1 MRRTRPGYA
10 TSPTRSKVTAH
21 LVGSQF
27 RLNKYAIGMNLANN
41 SQDKTDQQIDPLRLH
56 DMPIQDVMSK
66 FMKTGWAADEEEIIS
81 AHPVTEYIKFRR
93 DKLSKKYLGKRL
105 IFPAGNLKVRN
116 NDTDYPF
123 RAHSAFVWITG
134 IIATDTVPDSVFIM
148 EPTGDAHEPYLFIHP
163 RSSRENDQFYKNT
176 RYGEF
181 WIGKRLSLTQTQ
193 SKYQVAV
200 RELEQIESFLANK
213 IDSVIIRGVDLKI
226 DQLVDVSAEL
236 EADFLNTNSKF
247 RMIKDEYEIDQMQ
260 QAVDATTRGF
270 ADMVKVFPAATSKPR
285 GERVIESAFYGR
297 ARLEGNNLGYSSIVA
312 AGSHACVLHWI
323 KNDGD
328 VLPGDLVLIDAGV
341 EVDSHYTADI
351 TRTFPVNGK
360 FTEAQ
365 RKIYMIVYK
374 AQSAGIAAVKP
385 GAKFKDIHDAC
396 MQEIAKGAHELG
408 VLPVSI
414 EESLREENGFHRRWQ
429 FHSSSHHLGLDV
441 HDCAHARKEQY
452 MDAVLEPGMILT
464 VEPGFYI
471 QADDT
476 LFSQEY
482 RGIGVRI
489 EDDVLVTD
497 SGAKILSNS
506 LPRHPDEIEVF
517 ISNS

>member
-1 MRRTRPGYA
+1 MLSNMQDQFNFNIENFRTQDEP
-10 TSPTRSKVTAH
+10 TST
-21 LVGSQF
+21 LF
-27 RLNKYAIGMNLANN
+27 
-41 SQDKTDQQIDPLRLH
+41 DD
-56 DMPIQDVMSK
+56 
-66 FMKTGWAADEEEIIS
+66 FMKDGWAANDEGIIS
-81 AHPVTEYIKFRR
+81 AHPVTAFTKLRREKF
-93 DKLSKKYLGKRL
+93 SKKYPGKRL
-105 IFPAGNLKVRN
+105 IFPAGCLKIRS

-123 RAHSAFVWITG
+123 RAHSAFAWITG
-134 IIATDTVPDSVFIM
+134 ITASDTVPDSVFIM
-148 EPTGDAHEPYLFIHP
+148 EPTGDRHEPYLFVHP
-163 RSSRENDQFYKNT
+163 RSSRDSDQFYKNT

-181 WIGKRLSLTQTQ
+181 WIGKRLSLNQTQ
-193 SKYQVAV
+193 SKYQVTV

-213 IDSVIIRGVDLKI
+213 IDSVIIRGQDLKI
-226 DQLVDVSAEL
+226 DQLVDINAEL
-236 EADFLNTNSKF
+236 EADFLNNNSIL

-260 QAVDATTRGF
+260 QAVDATARGF

-297 ARLEGNNLGYSSIVA
+297 ARVEGNENGYSPIVA
-312 AGSHACVLHWI
+312 AGSHACILHWI

-328 VLPGDLVLIDAGV
+328 VLPDDLVLIDAGV
-341 EVDSHYTADI
+341 ELDSHYTADI
-351 TRTFPVNGK
+351 TRTFPVSGRFSK
-360 FTEAQ
+360 EQ
-365 RKIYMIVYK
+365 RDIYMIVYR

-429 FHSSSHHLGLDV
+429 FHSSSHHLGIDV

-471 QADDT
+471 QTDDT
-476 LFSQEY
+476 LFSPEY

-489 EDDVLVTD
+489 EDDVLVTQ
-497 SGAKILSNS
+497 SGAKVLSNS
-506 LPRHPDEIEVF
+506 LPRHPDEVEAYMAKVLK
-517 ISNS
+517 S

>member
-1 MRRTRPGYA
+1 MKNE
-10 TSPTRSKVTAH
+10 SIE
-21 LVGSQF
+21 QF
-27 RLNKYAIGMNLANN
+27 FF
-41 SQDKTDQQIDPLRLH
+41 DKKECL
-56 DMPIQDVMSK
+56 
-66 FMKTGWAADEEEIIS
+66 
-81 AHPVTEYIKFRR
+81 
-93 DKLSKKYLGKRL
+93 
-105 IFPAGNLKVRN
+105 
-116 NDTDYPF
+116 
-123 RAHSAFVWITG
+123 
-134 IIATDTVPDSVFIM
+134 
-148 EPTGDAHEPYLFIHP
+148 
-163 RSSRENDQFYKNT
+163 
-176 RYGEF
+176 
-181 WIGKRLSLTQTQ
+181 
-193 SKYQVAV
+193 
-200 RELEQIESFLANK
+200 
-213 IDSVIIRGVDLKI
+213 IIRGEDKRI
-226 DQLVDVSAEL
+226 DILVTQSE
-236 EADFLNTNSKF
+236 EKEKEFLNFTSLM
-247 RMIKDEYEIDQMQ
+247 RMVKDQYEVDEMQ
-260 QAVDATTRGF
+260 KAVDATVRGF
-270 ADMVKVFPAATSKPR
+270 ADMVRVFPAAVSVTR

-297 ARLEGNNLGYSSIVA
+297 ARLEGNDLGYSSIVA
-312 AGSHACVLHWI
+312 AGSHSCVLHWI

-328 VLPGDLVLIDAGV
+328 VLDGDLVLIDAGV

-360 FTEAQ
+360 FTEVQ

-385 GAKFKDIHDAC
+385 GAKFKDIHNAC

-476 LFSQEY
+476 LFSPEY

-489 EDDVLVTD
+489 EDDVLVTQ
-497 SGAKILSNS
+497 SGAKVLSNS
-506 LPRHPDEIEVF
+506 LPRHPDEVEAYLAKVLK
-517 ISNS
+517 S

>member
-1 MRRTRPGYA
+1 
-10 TSPTRSKVTAH
+10 
-21 LVGSQF
+21 
-27 RLNKYAIGMNLANN
+27 MNLANN
-41 SQDKTDQQIDPLRLH
+41 SQYKTDQQIDPLRTH
-56 DMPIQDVMSK
+56 DLLTQDEMSE

-81 AHPVTEYIKFRR
+81 AHPVTAFTKLRR
-93 DKLSKKYLGKRL
+93 EKLSKKHLGKRL
-105 IFPAGNLKVRN
+105 IFPAGNLKIRS

-123 RAHSAFVWITG
+123 RAHSAFAWITG

-148 EPTGDAHEPYLFIHP
+148 EPTGDGHEPYLFVHP
-163 RSSRENDQFYKNT
+163 RSNRQSDQFYKST

-181 WIGKRLSLTQTQ
+181 WIGKRLSLNQTQ
-193 SKYQVAV
+193 SKYQITI

-213 IDSVIIRGVDLKI
+213 IDSVIIRGQDLKI
-226 DQLVDVSAEL
+226 DQLVDANTEL
-236 EADFLNTNSKF
+236 VVEFLTTNSIL

-260 QAVDATTRGF
+260 QAVDATARGF
-270 ADMVKVFPAATSKPR
+270 ADMVKVFPSATSKPR

-297 ARLEGNNLGYSSIVA
+297 ARIEGNENGYSPIVA
-312 AGSHACVLHWI
+312 AGSHACILHWI

-328 VLPGDLVLIDAGV
+328 VLPDDLVLIDAGV
-341 EVDSHYTADI
+341 ELDSHYTADI
-351 TRTFPVNGK
+351 TRTFPVSGRFSK
-360 FTEAQ
+360 AQ
-365 RKIYMIVYK
+365 RDIYMIVYR

-385 GAKFKDIHDAC
+385 GAKFRDIHDAC

-414 EESLREENGFHRRWQ
+414 EESLKEENGFHRRWQ
-429 FHSSSHHLGLDV
+429 FHSSSHHLGIDV

-452 MDAVLEPGMILT
+452 LDAVLEPGIILT

-476 LFSQEY
+476 LFSPEY

-489 EDDVLVTD
+489 EDDVLVTQ
-497 SGAKILSNS
+497 SGAKVLSNS
-506 LPRHPDEIEVF
+506 LPRHPDEIEVYLQNLLC
-517 ISNS
+517 SK